1 VKRLAEYGLSLVVAA
16 LLVWWILSIKA
27 NNSGWVRV
35 RSHEV
40 AVVTDYLRQES
51 ALVATP
57 GVRWFV
63 PYFQDVHVLD
73 KSPAEFLLHGDK
85 TIGDRDVP
93 RLLVRAADGTSFH
106 FEELALRY
114 QIVPGQAQ
122 LALQDC
128 GDRER
133 SRFHLVRA
141 LVRGVLADEFGR
153 YGPEQIVDADNI
165 DLARQAARERINA
178 RLAPH
183 GVLVAEIPAATPRFD
198 DAYEQQGLRRRVAEQ
213 QIALIGAERA
223 ALAMQ
228 REQRLTKAAREVAS
242 ERARAIGELEGQR
255 IAAQTKAL
263 EARASAERY
272 SLERLSAAQRERA
285 AREASARGRQ
295 ARYKSEAEGFAEQV
309 RAVGARGEQAVREAW
324 IEALGRIELDL
335 APYERAREVAQPVAS
350 GAKP

>member
-1 VKRLAEYGLSLVVAA
+1 MRRLVEYGLSLVVAT
-16 LLVWWILSIKA
+16 LLVWLALSAKA
-27 NNSGWVRV
+27 GSPGWVRV

-40 AVVTDYLRQES
+40 AVVTDYLGKES
-51 ALVATP
+51 ALVGTP

-73 KSPAEFLLHGDK
+73 KSPAEFRMHADEPS
-85 TIGDRDVP
+85 GDRDVP
-93 RLLVRAADGTSFH
+93 RLEVRAADGTRFH
-106 FEELALRY
+106 FEEMTLRY
-114 QIVPGQAQ
+114 QIVPGQAK
-122 LALQDC
+122 LALEDC
-128 GDRER
+128 GERER

-153 YGPEQIVDADNI
+153 YGPEQIVDADNL
-165 DLARQAARERINA
+165 DLARAAARERINA

-183 GVLVAEIPAATPRFD
+183 GLLVPEIPAATPRFD
-198 DAYEQQGLRRRVAEQ
+198 EAYEQQGLRRRVAEQ
-213 QIALIGAERA
+213 QIALIGAERL
-223 ALAMQ
+223 ALAME

-263 EARASAERY
+263 EVRAAAERY
-272 SLERLSAAQRERA
+272 SLERLAAAERERG

-295 ARYKSEAEGFAEQV
+295 ARYKSEAEGFAERV
-309 RAVGARGEQAVREAW
+309 RAVGARGDQAVREAW

-335 APYERAREVAQPVAS
+335 APYERAREPAVPIAS
-350 GAKP
+350 GARP

>member
-1 VKRLAEYGLSLVVAA
+1 VKRLIEYGLSLVVAA
-16 LLVWWILSIKA
+16 VLVWWALSIKA
-27 NNSGWVRV
+27 GSPGWVRV

-40 AVVTDYLRQES
+40 AVVTDYLSKKS
-51 ALVATP
+51 ALVASP

-63 PYFQDVHVLD
+63 PYFQDVHVID
-73 KSPAEFLLHGDK
+73 KSPSEFRMHGEK
-85 TIGDRDVP
+85 TAGDRDVP
-93 RLLVRAADGTSFH
+93 RLEVRASDGTRFH
-106 FEELALRY
+106 FEDLTLRY
-114 QIVPGQAQ
+114 QVVPGQAE
-122 LALQDC
+122 LALKDC
-128 GDRER
+128 GSRER
-133 SRFHLVRA
+133 SHFELVRA

-153 YGPEQIVDADNI
+153 YSPEQIVDADTI

-183 GVLVAEIPAATPRFD
+183 GLLVGEIPASTPRFD
-198 DAYEQQGLRRRVAEQ
+198 EAYEQQGLRRRVAEQ
-213 QIALIGAERA
+213 QITLIGAERI
-223 ALAMQ
+223 ALAME
-228 REQRLTKAAREVAS
+228 REQRLTKAAREVDSA
-242 ERARAIGELEGQR
+242 RARAKGELEGQR

-272 SLERLSAAQRERA
+272 SLERASAAQRERA

-309 RAVGARGEQAVREAW
+309 RAVGARGDQAVREAW

-335 APYERAREVAQPVAS
+335 APYERSRESAQPVAS